1 MGVDN
6 FLESE
11 RIHLKN
17 GGELI
22 VDTMTE
28 DGRIWKEVYYR
39 KRGKTINI
47 VSYSVYDY
55 GMTRCYKNSL
65 GRILRK
71 TVKHY

>member
-6 FLESE
+6 LLESE

-39 KRGKTINI
+39 KEER
-47 VSYSVYDY
+47 
-55 GMTRCYKNSL
+55 L
-65 GRILRK
+65 
-71 TVKHY
+71 

>member
-47 VSYSVYDY
+47 GSYSVYDY
-55 GMTRCYKNSL
+55 GMTRGWMEHNKDSIAL
-65 GRILRK
+65 MS
-71 TVKHY
+71 